1 MDAQRLLFCALCFFI
16 GVQSHCQLKIG
27 GDPYRIHPYALL
39 ELESSERAL
48 LLPRL
53 STIEL
58 DRSFTAPIPV
68 AVETDF
74 ESRLALG
81 VKKSCLFEESM
92 LQQQLYFET
101 PTKSDRWGWGVQSY
115 FKQASFEKYQ
125 KLGAVLSYRIPL
137 NTRTNLYLGSQLNAK
152 SLFW

>member
-16 GVQSHCQLKIG
+16 GVQSHCQLTIG

-39 ELESSERAL
+39 ELESPERAL

-53 STIEL
+53 STIER

-101 PTKSDRWGWGVQSY
+101 PTKS
-115 FKQASFEKYQ
+115 
-125 KLGAVLSYRIPL
+125 
-137 NTRTNLYLGSQLNAK
+137 
-152 SLFW
+152 